1 MRRAPGRAPA
11 RTGTEGEGMVKI
23 GTSTSRGTSTST
35 STTRARAG
43 QAGGRG
49 FVRIPPSRE
58 AETAFPCCSRGCVS
72 ALPARARTRFCG
84 TCSSRQCRR
93 SRGPPGACT
102 CPRISGCPERRSR
115 RGHHPC
121 PDQNHQKLE
130 KSFCAKQANGRRG
143 KVSDLVAVAGRD
155 WVTAPRASGR
165 DYAGRNVQRWDLEVT
180 AQKNE
185 HVEGRSEKN
194 D

>member
-1 MRRAPGRAPA
+1 
-11 RTGTEGEGMVKI
+11 MVKI
-23 GTSTSRGTSTST
+23 GTSRSRGTSTST

-58 AETAFPCCSRGCVS
+58 AGTAFPCCSRGCVS
-72 ALPARARTRFCG
+72 APPARARTRFCG
-84 TCSSRQCRR
+84 TCRSRQCRR
-93 SRGPPGACT
+93 SRDRPGACT

-130 KSFCAKQANGRRG
+130 KLFCAKQANGRRG
-143 KVSDLVAVAGRD
+143 KVSDLVAVAGGD
-155 WVTAPRASGR
+155 WVACRIRRASAVGVLLVAKKGQEGSVTAPGASGR
-165 DYAGRNVQRWDLEVT
+165 DRPGRNVQRWDLEVT
-180 AQKNE
+180 APPK
-185 HVEGRSEKN
+185 RTR
-194 D
+194 